1 MFSHPDY
8 DGHEALLFTKDAASG
23 LRALI
28 AIHDTTLGPAF
39 GGCRMYPYA
48 SEQHAMTD
56 VLRLSRGMTY
66 KAAICE
72 LPYGGGKSV
81 MIADPRRDKT
91 PALLHAMGR
100 IIEGLG
106 GRYITAD
113 DVGTTLADLI
123 IMREVTCH
131 TAGATAAAQQALPAT
146 AFGVFEAL
154 RAAAEVCLG
163 RSDLEGL
170 RVAVQGLGNVGM
182 PLCGYLSAAG
192 AALVVSDLDGNR
204 CAQAA
209 ATYGATLAAPEEI
222 HAQHVD
228 VFVPAALGAVL
239 NDATIPCLRCRVVCG
254 GANNQLAEARHDA
267 ALAVRGIVFVPDYL
281 ANAGGVIDFH
291 QETID
296 DQPDAASR
304 CGPWASTTGCAA
316 STSNPTSMNSSSAS
330 TAGAPGMPHSDPC
343 SASPAAH
350 QPLSYK
356 MLISRKQRHKALLR
370 NVRLFQE
377 RMGIF
382 EPIDFIFDDQSEKI
396 HLLNRG
402 IGLERARID
411 WQF

>member
-8 DGHEALLFTKDAASG
+8 NGHEALLFTKDAASG

-123 IMREVTCH
+123 IMREMTCH

-192 AALVVSDLDGNR
+192 TALVVSNLDGNR

-239 NDATIPCLRCRVVCG
+239 NDATIPGLRCRVVCG

-291 QETID
+291 RK
-296 DQPDAASR
+296 P
-304 CGPWASTTGCAA
+304 STTSPTRCSLRSRA
-316 STSNPTSMNSSSAS
+316 S
-330 TAGAPGMPHSDPC
+330 AP
-343 SASPAAH
+343 SPAACCAA
-350 QPLSYK
+350 PP
-356 MLISRKQRHKALLR
+356 RPAPPR
-370 NVRLFQE
+370 
-377 RMGIF
+377 
-382 EPIDFIFDDQSEKI
+382 
-396 HLLNRG
+396 
-402 IGLERARID
+402 
-411 WQF
+411 

>member
-8 DGHEALLFTKDAASG
+8 DGHEALLFTQDAASG
-23 LRALI
+23 LQALI

-56 VLRLSRGMTY
+56 VLRLSRGMTH

-131 TAGATAAAQQALPAT
+131 AAGATEAAQQALPVT

-154 RAAAEVCLG
+154 RAAAEVCLD

-182 PLCGYLSAAG
+182 PLCGYLSVAG
-192 AALVVSDLDGNR
+192 AALVVSDLDANL

-209 ATYGATLAAPEEI
+209 VTYGATVAAPEEI

-228 VFVPAALGAVL
+228 VFAPAALGAVL

-267 ALAVRGIVFVPDYL
+267 GRGVGGTRHRVR
-281 ANAGGVIDFH
+281 AGLSGECRRRYRLPPRNHRRPASRGARFGRAHRRHHPRRAAPCRRDRRHPGERRGWHRPGADPAGVASQRQGARAAADSN
-291 QETID
+291 QETI
-296 DQPDAASR
+296 
-304 CGPWASTTGCAA
+304 
-316 STSNPTSMNSSSAS
+316 
-330 TAGAPGMPHSDPC
+330 TAFWS
-343 SASPAAH
+343 
-350 QPLSYK
+350 
-356 MLISRKQRHKALLR
+356 
-370 NVRLFQE
+370 
-377 RMGIF
+377 
-382 EPIDFIFDDQSEKI
+382 
-396 HLLNRG
+396 
-402 IGLERARID
+402 
-411 WQF
+411 

>member
-1 MFSHPDY
+1 MFNHPDY

-182 PLCGYLSAAG
+182 PLCGYLVGAG
-192 AALVVSDLDGNR
+192 GALVVSDLDGNGR
-204 CAQAA
+204 APR
-209 ATYGATLAAPEEI
+209 GATSAAPEEI

-228 VFVPAALGAVL
+228 VFVPAAFGAVL
-239 NDATIPCLRCRVVCG
+239 NDATIPRLRCRVVCG

-267 ALAVRGIVFVPDYL
+267 ALAVRGIVFLPDYL

-296 DQPDAASR
+296 DQPDAVLASVAR
-304 CGPWASTTGCAA
+304 IGAITRDVLRSAAATGA
-316 STSNPTSMNSSSAS
+316 T
-330 TAGAPGMPHSDPC
+330 
-343 SASPAAH
+343 
-350 QPLSYK
+350 PLSV
-356 MLISRKQRHKALLR
+356 AD
-370 NVRLFQE
+370 
-377 RMGIF
+377 GIV
-382 EPIDFIFDDQSEKI
+382 
-396 HLLNRG
+396 
-402 IGLERARID
+402 RARIIRRA
-411 WQF
+411 

>member
-239 NDATIPCLRCRVVCG
+239 NDATIPGLRCRVVCG

-296 DQPDAASR
+296 DQPAAVL
-304 CGPWASTTGCAA
+304 ASVARIGAITSGVLRCAA
-316 STSNPTSMNSSSAS
+316 AT
-330 TAGAPGMPHSDPC
+330 GAT
-343 SASPAAH
+343 
-350 QPLSYK
+350 PLSV
-356 MLISRKQRHKALLR
+356 A
-370 NVRLFQE
+370 
-377 RMGIF
+377 
-382 EPIDFIFDDQSEKI
+382 DDI
-396 HLLNRG
+396 V
-402 IGLERARID
+402 RARIIRRA
-411 WQF
+411 

>member
-1 MFSHPDY
+1 
-8 DGHEALLFTKDAASG
+8 
-23 LRALI
+23 
-28 AIHDTTLGPAF
+28 
-39 GGCRMYPYA
+39 MYPYA

-66 KAAICE
+66 KTAICE

-81 MIADPRRDKT
+81 IIADPRRDKT

-123 IMREVTCH
+123 IMREMTCH
-131 TAGATAAAQQALPAT
+131 TAGTTAAAQQALPAT

-154 RAAAEVCLG
+154 GAAAEVCLG

-209 ATYGATLAAPEEI
+209 TTYGATLVAPDEI

-228 VFVPAALGAVL
+228 VFAPAALGAVL

-296 DQPDAASR
+296 DQPDAVLASVARIGDITRGVLR
-304 CGPWASTTGCAA
+304 CATATGA
-316 STSNPTSMNSSSAS
+316 T
-330 TAGAPGMPHSDPC
+330 
-343 SASPAAH
+343 
-350 QPLSYK
+350 PLSV
-356 MLISRKQRHKALLR
+356 AD
-370 NVRLFQE
+370 
-377 RMGIF
+377 GIV
-382 EPIDFIFDDQSEKI
+382 
-396 HLLNRG
+396 
-402 IGLERARID
+402 RARIIRRA
-411 WQF
+411 QRRSTKAPRRRL

>member
-1 MFSHPDY
+1 
-8 DGHEALLFTKDAASG
+8 
-23 LRALI
+23 
-28 AIHDTTLGPAF
+28 
-39 GGCRMYPYA
+39 MYPYA

-100 IIEGLG
+100 IIERLG

-123 IMREVTCH
+123 IMRQVTCH

-182 PLCGYLSAAG
+182 PLGGYLSAAG

-239 NDATIPCLRCRVVCG
+239 NDATIPGLRCRVVCG
-254 GANNQLAEARHDA
+254 GANKPLAEARPHA
-267 ALAVRGIVFVPDYL
+267 AFGVPGLAVVAGYL
-281 ANAGGVIDFH
+281 VEAGRCIYFH
-291 QETID
+291 
-296 DQPDAASR
+296 P
-304 CGPWASTTGCAA
+304 
-316 STSNPTSMNSSSAS
+316 
-330 TAGAPGMPHSDPC
+330 
-343 SASPAAH
+343 
-350 QPLSYK
+350 
-356 MLISRKQRHKALLR
+356 
-370 NVRLFQE
+370 
-377 RMGIF
+377 
-382 EPIDFIFDDQSEKI
+382 
-396 HLLNRG
+396 
-402 IGLERARID
+402 
-411 WQF
+411 

>member
-8 DGHEALLFTKDAASG
+8 DGHEVLLFTQDAASG

-39 GGCRMYPYA
+39 GGCRMYPYS

-66 KAAICE
+66 KAAICG

-81 MIADPRRDKT
+81 IIADPSRDKT

-100 IIEGLG
+100 IIEDLG

-113 DVGTTLADLI
+113 DVGTTLADLV
-123 IMREVTCH
+123 IMREVTRH
-131 TAGATAAAQQALPAT
+131 TAGARQALPAT

-228 VFVPAALGAVL
+228 VFAPAALGAVL

-296 DQPDAASR
+296 DQPDAVLASVAR
-304 CGPWASTTGCAA
+304 IGAITRGVLRCAA
-316 STSNPTSMNSSSAS
+316 AT
-330 TAGAPGMPHSDPC
+330 GAT
-343 SASPAAH
+343 
-350 QPLSYK
+350 PLSV
-356 MLISRKQRHKALLR
+356 AD
-370 NVRLFQE
+370 
-377 RMGIF
+377 GIV
-382 EPIDFIFDDQSEKI
+382 
-396 HLLNRG
+396 
-402 IGLERARID
+402 RARIIRRA
-411 WQF
+411 